1 MVTRWT
7 WTTTSPAGTAAA
19 APGVAVAITF
29 GRLVLMTGLCGIL
42 WVVSIDFNGPV
53 ANQQQQMGQ
62 GLGTNIIN
70 KTETTLSD
78 EVSKEYHPFR
88 LTVPFY
94 VYENRDLNWEDAT
107 LDGEPYEPIAPHG
120 GGAGTYV
127 ALFRHAH
134 FNGNGKTSMIVCL
147 SRPVVSFL
155 FIVRQT
161 ANIPTT
167 TGTCARR

>member
-1 MVTRWT
+1 
-7 WTTTSPAGTAAA
+7 
-19 APGVAVAITF
+19 
-29 GRLVLMTGLCGIL
+29 MTGLCGIL

-127 ALFRHAH
+127 ALFPACTLQWKWKRQDVHDRLLITPRC
-134 FNGNGKTSMIVCL
+134 F
-147 SRPVVSFL
+147 VSFYRSSDGKHSDDYWYMRAAMIHPMRTMDPNEAKL
-155 FIVRQT
+155 FFVPVCVKKNR
-161 ANIPTT
+161 
-167 TGTCARR
+167 